1 MVLDTYFPSTVGRE
15 EHTDWLPSLRP
26 LLDEI
31 FTGPSDSLDPD
42 FYKNGQTTYGKRNLV
57 DDPKFSNFINFVSE
71 RGRHYLDIQGYQAP
85 GFSPMFFANSFNK
98 GSAHCRHVHSGCS
111 ISGIYYVDTPPGSS
125 QIIFTPNNSFK
136 DFFDYMW
143 RLKPGEPNW
152 YSMMECRYNPYPGL
166 LLFWPA
172 WLYHEVPPNDSNGPR
187 RSIVFNL

>member
-42 FYKNGQTTYGKRNLV
+42 FYKNGQTTYGKRNLI

-71 RGRHYLDIQGYQAP
+71 RGRHYLDIQGYQAT

-125 QIIFTPNNSFK
+125 QIIFTPNNHFK
-136 DFFDYMW
+136 DFFTYMW
-143 RLKPGEPNW
+143 RVKPGEPNW
-152 YSMMECRYNPYPGL
+152 YSMNECRYNPYPGL
-166 LLFWPA
+166 LLIWPA
-172 WLYHEVPPNDSNGPR
+172 WLYHEVPPNDSNEPR

>member
-1 MVLDTYFPSTVGRE
+1 MVLDNYFPSTIGRE
-15 EHTDWLPSLRP
+15 EHLDWLPRVRP

-31 FTGPSDSLDPD
+31 FTGPADSLDPN

-85 GFSPMFFANSFNK
+85 GFSPMFFANSFNR

-152 YSMMECRYNPYPGL
+152 YSMTECRYNPYPGL

-172 WLYHEVPPNDSNGPR
+172 WLYHEVPPNDSNEPR

>member
-1 MVLDTYFPSTVGRE
+1 MVLDNYFPSTIGRE
-15 EHTDWLPSLRP
+15 EHLDWLPRVRP

-31 FTGPSDSLDPD
+31 FTGPADSLDPN

-57 DDPKFSNFINFVSE
+57 DDPKFSDFINFVSE

-85 GFSPMFFANSFNK
+85 GFSPMFFANSFNR

-172 WLYHEVPPNDSNGPR
+172 WLYHEVPPNDSNEPR